1 MTDISAEDFEKIR
14 NATRTSFRFVEN
26 TGLDLLGY
34 QRGRVELM
42 MPLEGNVNHVGMMY
56 AGALFTLA
64 EVPGG
69 TLFGSA
75 FDTKRFYPI
84 VGEVSIR
91 YKKPAM
97 GDAFV
102 VAEMS
107 DEEIDRVTAE
117 LDEKG
122 RAKYV
127 LDLEI
132 TDGDGTVLATSSG
145 TYFGLAF

>member
-1 MTDISAEDFEKIR
+1 MSDLTPEDFEKIR
-14 NATRTSFRFVEN
+14 QGTRTSFRFVEN
-26 TGLDLLGY
+26 TGIDLLEYG
-34 QRGRVELM
+34 RGLAKLM

-64 EVPGG
+64 EIPGG

-84 VGEVSIR
+84 VGELSIR

-97 GDAFV
+97 GDAYV
-102 VAEMS
+102 VAQLAD
-107 DEEIDRVTAE
+107 DEIERITTE
-117 LDEKG
+117 LEEKG
-122 RAKYV
+122 RSKYV

-132 TDGDGTVLATSSG
+132 TNSDGDVLATTSG

>member
-1 MTDISAEDFEKIR
+1 MSDIDAETFEKIR
-14 NATRTSFRFVEN
+14 AATRTSFRFVEN
-26 TGLDLLGY
+26 TGLDLLEY
-34 QRGRVELM
+34 ERGRVKLM

-84 VGEVSIR
+84 VGEVNIR
-91 YKKPAM
+91 YVKPAM
-97 GDAFV
+97 GDAYV
-102 VAEMS
+102 VAAMS
-107 DEEIDRVTAE
+107 DDEIERVTSDLE
-117 LDEKG
+117 EKG

-127 LDLEI
+127 LELEI
-132 TDGDGTVLATSSG
+132 TDADGTVLATTSG
-145 TYFGLAF
+145 TYFGLAL

>member
-1 MTDISAEDFEKIR
+1 MSDLSPEDFEKIR
-14 NATRTSFRFVEN
+14 NGTRTSFRFVEN
-26 TGLDLLGY
+26 TGIDLLEYG
-34 QRGRVELM
+34 RGRAKLM

-64 EVPGG
+64 EIPGG

-75 FDTKRFYPI
+75 FDTSRFYPI
-84 VGEVSIR
+84 VGELSIR
-91 YKKPAM
+91 YRKPAM

-107 DEEIDRVTAE
+107 DSEIDQITSDLE
-117 LDEKG
+117 EHG

-132 TDGDGTVLATSSG
+132 TDADGQVLATTSG

>member
-1 MTDISAEDFEKIR
+1 MSDLTPEDFEQIR
-14 NATRTSFRFVEN
+14 QHTRTAFRFVEN
-26 TGLDLLGY
+26 TGVDLLEYG
-34 QRGRVELM
+34 RGMTKLM

-64 EVPGG
+64 EIPGG

-75 FDTKRFYPI
+75 FDTTRFYPI
-84 VGEVSIR
+84 VGELSIR

-102 VAEMS
+102 TARMS
-107 DEEIDRVTAE
+107 DDEIDQITATLE
-117 LDEKG
+117 EKG

-127 LDLEI
+127 LELEI
-132 TDGDGTVLATSSG
+132 TDADGDVLATTSG
-145 TYFGLAF
+145 TYFGLSF

>member
-1 MTDISAEDFEKIR
+1 MSDLTPEDFEKIR
-14 NATRTSFRFVEN
+14 NGTRTSFRFVEN
-26 TGLDLLGY
+26 TGIDLLEYG
-34 QRGRVELM
+34 RGRARLM

-64 EVPGG
+64 EIPGG

-84 VGEVSIR
+84 VGELSIR
-91 YKKPAM
+91 YRKPAM

-102 VAEMS
+102 TAQLN
-107 DEEIDRVTAE
+107 DEEIERITSE
-117 LDEKG
+117 LDANG
-122 RAKYV
+122 RSKYV
-127 LDLEI
+127 LDLEL
-132 TDGDGTVLATSSG
+132 TDAEGDILATTSG

>member
-1 MTDISAEDFEKIR
+1 MSDLTAEDFEKIR
-14 NATRTSFRFVEN
+14 NGTRTSFRFVEN
-26 TGLDLLGY
+26 TGIDLLEFG
-34 QRGRVELM
+34 RGRAKLM

-64 EVPGG
+64 EIPGG

-84 VGEVSIR
+84 VGELSIR
-91 YKKPAM
+91 YLKPAM
-97 GDAFV
+97 GDVFV
-102 VAEMS
+102 VAELAD
-107 DEEIDRVTAE
+107 DEIERVTNDLE
-117 LDEKG
+117 EKG

-127 LDLEI
+127 LDLEL
-132 TDGDGTVLATSSG
+132 TDADGAVLATTSG

>member
-1 MTDISAEDFEKIR
+1 MSDLTPEDFEKIR
-14 NATRTSFRFVEN
+14 QGTRTSFRFVEN
-26 TGLDLLGY
+26 TGIDLLEYG
-34 QRGRVELM
+34 RGRVKLM

-64 EVPGG
+64 EIPGG

-84 VGEVSIR
+84 VGELSIR
-91 YKKPAM
+91 YAKPAM

-102 VAEMS
+102 VAQLS
-107 DEEIDRVTAE
+107 DGEIDRITSE
-117 LDEKG
+117 LEEEG

-132 TDGDGTVLATSSG
+132 SDADGVVLATTSG

>member
-1 MTDISAEDFEKIR
+1 MSDITPEDFEKIR
-14 NATRTSFRFVEN
+14 NGTRTSFRFVEN
-26 TGLDLLGY
+26 TGIDLLEYG
-34 QRGRVELM
+34 RGLAKLM

-64 EVPGG
+64 EIPGG

-84 VGEVSIR
+84 VGELSIR

-102 VAEMS
+102 TAELS
-107 DEEIDRVTAE
+107 EEEINRITTD

-132 TDGDGTVLATSSG
+132 TDADGGVLATTSG
-145 TYFGLAF
+145 TYFGLSF

>member
-1 MTDISAEDFEKIR
+1 MSDITAEDFEKIR
-14 NATRTSFRFVEN
+14 NGTRTSFRFVEN
-26 TGLDLLGY
+26 TGIDLLEFG
-34 QRGRVELM
+34 RGRAKLM

-64 EVPGG
+64 EIPGG

-84 VGEVSIR
+84 VGELSIR
-91 YKKPAM
+91 YLKPAM
-97 GDAFV
+97 GDVFV
-102 VAEMS
+102 IAELAN
-107 DEEIDRVTAE
+107 DEIERVTADLE
-117 LDEKG
+117 TKG

-127 LDLEI
+127 LDLEL
-132 TDGDGTVLATSSG
+132 TDADGTVLATTSG